1 MDELIE
7 IVKNLGRIY
16 DEENLRVNIDFD
28 PNDGMTIVK
37 FHDVKT
43 GENTIYINSN
53 NKSISGIDATK
64 FWLPDYSNTQK
75 ANKRVLKFL
84 EGKGYSSVNITY
96 RKKYDYRIS
105 SRESIF
111 DLFRYG
117 YWFSVYIQTCKK
129 GGTFCNQCY
138 FIIAS
143 DLITKLN
150 SCMFHL

>member
-1 MDELIE
+1 LDELIE

-96 RKKYDYRIS
+96 RKK
-105 SRESIF
+105 
-111 DLFRYG
+111 
-117 YWFSVYIQTCKK
+117 
-129 GGTFCNQCY
+129 
-138 FIIAS
+138 
-143 DLITKLN
+143 
-150 SCMFHL
+150 